1 MMNWLV
7 GCIWFKATLIA
18 KVILWRTLLHYGSL
32 PFTSVVGSGSRPSS
46 HVVFVTTRDDGLLSD
61 RN

>member
-18 KVILWRTLLHYGSL
+18 KDISWRTLLHYGSL
-32 PFTSVVGSGSRPSS
+32 PFTSVVGSESRPSS
-46 HVVFVTTRDDGLLSD
+46 RVVFVTRP
-61 RN
+61 